1 MKVAMMVAMAE
12 NGVIGNNNQ
21 LPWHLPEDLKYFKK
35 TTMGKPVV
43 MGRKTFDSIGKA
55 LPGRLNI
62 VVSRNPDLQLPEG
75 VLLATSV
82 ENAIS
87 LAQAEKPD
95 AEEVVVMGGEQ
106 VYRQAF
112 PLADTLYLTKVH
124 GNVEGDA
131 YFTGF
136 DQSLWRQT
144 AEQKFQADINNP
156 YDYSFCVFEKC

>member
-1 MKVAMMVAMAE
+1 MKIAMMVAMAQ

-35 TTMGKPVV
+35 TTMGKPVI

-62 VVSRNPDLQLPEG
+62 VVSRNPKLLLPEG
-75 VLLATSV
+75 VLLAATV
-82 ENAIS
+82 E
-87 LAQAEKPD
+87 QAVDIARIENPD
-95 AEEVVVMGGEQ
+95 AEEIMIMGGEQ
-106 VYRQAF
+106 IYRQAF
-112 PLADTLYLTKVH
+112 PLASKLYLTKVH
-124 GNVEGDA
+124 SDVKGDA

-136 DQSLWRQT
+136 DESQWQQT
-144 AEQKFQADINNP
+144 AVQTFQADDKNP